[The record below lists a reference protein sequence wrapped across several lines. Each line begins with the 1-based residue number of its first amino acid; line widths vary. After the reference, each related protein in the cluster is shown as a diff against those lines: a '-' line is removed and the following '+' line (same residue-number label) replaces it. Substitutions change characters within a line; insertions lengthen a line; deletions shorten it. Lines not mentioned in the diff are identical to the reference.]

1 MAKVNFIVKHL
12 LSALILLGTLSAQ
25 EPLLHER
32 TFQYRL
38 DQQGNEIYHGL
49 FTEKYPN
56 KKTKIS
62 GQYDNGKK
70 TGRWQQWNEQGAL
83 LTEENWEKGIAVGEH
98 KTWHLNGKLASIKR
112 YKQGLNHGR
121 FESWY
126 DNEQRKTRAEW
137 SDNVLKGAYQEWHKN
152 GQEKIRCLYVD
163 GKIDG
168 LWNEWD
174 EKGLLVHRK
183 LYKKGVEL
191 VIHNYSE
198 KYPSGS
204 MKMAY
209 SYYLN
214 EHNEE
219 VKHGP
224 YNKWFPNGENW
235 LKCEYHHDKLHGL
248 WQYGKME
255 GLHCRQENYSYGK
268 KDGRCVWYHQ
278 GKMTREEFWEN
289 GKQISQKFYDKDVNG
304 NGDIEF

>member
-1 MAKVNFIVKHL
+1 MKCF
-12 LSALILLGTLSAQ
+12 LITILFWGTLLAEQ
-25 EPLLHER
+25 APIFER
-32 TFQYRL
+32 TLQYSL
-38 DQQGNEIYHGL
+38 DQQGKEVLNGL
-49 FTEKYPN
+49 FLEKYPN
-56 KKTKIS
+56 QKNRIS
-62 GQYDNGKK
+62 GRYDWGKK
-70 TGRWQQWNEQGAL
+70 TGRWQEWNAEGTL
-83 LTEENWEKGIAVGEH
+83 VLEENWKNGIAVGEH
-98 KTWHLNGKLASIKR
+98 KSWHKNGKQASIKR
-112 YKQGLNHGR
+112 YKDGLKHGR
-121 FESWY
+121 FETWY

-137 SDNVLKGAYQEWHKN
+137 SDNILKGAYQEWHKN

-168 LWNEWD
+168 NWHEWND
-174 EKGLLVHRK
+174 KGILVHKK
-183 LYKKGVEL
+183 LFKKGVEL

-214 EHNEE
+214 EDDQE

-278 GKMTREEFWEN
+278 GKITREEFWEN
-289 GKQISQKFYDKDVNG
+289 GKQISQKFYDKEISG
-304 NGDIEF
+304 NEETEF